1 MNLLVR
7 FIYLQVRQKLFM
19 LMRQKVIINI
29 GKISLSRISLK
40 GMVLNMDYD
49 LKIMQN
55 ENGFWYICSY
65 GYILDGFGSFE
76 TKEQAERVI

>member
-1 MNLLVR
+1 M
-7 FIYLQVRQKLFM
+7 I
-19 LMRQKVIINI
+19 KVIRNI
-29 GKISLSRISLK
+29 DLQ

-76 TKEQAERVI
+76 TKEQAERVIKLFNKTKVGNLGEANKIF

>member
-1 MNLLVR
+1 M
-7 FIYLQVRQKLFM
+7 
-19 LMRQKVIINI
+19 
-29 GKISLSRISLK
+29 ISLK

-49 LKIMQN
+49 LKANQD

-76 TKEQAERVI
+76 TKEQAERVIKLFNKMKVGNLGEAYKIF

>member
-1 MNLLVR
+1 M
-7 FIYLQVRQKLFM
+7 I
-19 LMRQKVIINI
+19 KVIRNI
-29 GKISLSRISLK
+29 DLQ

-76 TKEQAERVI
+76 TQEQAERVIKLFDKTKVGNLGEANKIF